1 MRSYLLIFTFQEEAE
16 EKENEEHAEIKA
28 LMSKLF
34 TKLDALSN
42 FHFTPKPVRDLCH
55 RKCIYMRVTDY

>member
-1 MRSYLLIFTFQEEAE
+1 MEAE
-16 EKENEEHAEIKA
+16 EKENEEHTEIKA

-42 FHFTPKPVRDLCH
+42 FHFTPKPVSLFPA
-55 RKCIYMRVTDY
+55 KNIPFMERVLLD